1 MNSRAAYVYGYTI
14 RAIRLTSMRLQARVS
29 SVCLLAFCPALVCA
43 EDSGLDLKTTLQIAE
58 RNNLELRAARQQRA
72 IAVAGITVA
81 KQFIN
86 PTVTA
91 SVSRDAPHEGVLL
104 GETFELGGKRGKR
117 IAIAREEQKATEIDI
132 GILERQIRQRTRE
145 AFYRVLW
152 SREQTGQAKAA
163 LDLATRIRDVVNERY
178 QLGDVA
184 QLEVIQA
191 EVELARTAAEYQVAQ
206 QTQKTADAQ
215 FAALLS
221 RPLETPI
228 DLRGALADIPQRP
241 QQQAIVD
248 TALRSNA
255 ELQMTTQDLQVEQ
268 RRLEL
273 ARAQRIPNL
282 DLQAGVDL
290 NAPHDYR
297 VGPRGQIGMQLP
309 LLYRGQGEIAQ
320 SNARLE
326 LLRLTLEAQKTLA
339 TAEGLSAYFDY
350 LAKAQEAEQ
359 YRANIV
365 PQSVHLEDMAEES
378 YRAGKSNLLTL
389 IDVQRKLNETRKA
402 YLDSLLAAQSAFA
415 ALEESVGTALD

>member
-1 MNSRAAYVYGYTI
+1 
-14 RAIRLTSMRLQARVS
+14 
-29 SVCLLAFCPALVCA
+29 
-43 EDSGLDLKTTLQIAE
+43 
-58 RNNLELRAARQQRA
+58 
-72 IAVAGITVA
+72 
-81 KQFIN
+81 
-86 PTVTA
+86 
-91 SVSRDAPHEGVLL
+91 
-104 GETFELGGKRGKR
+104 
-117 IAIAREEQKATEIDI
+117 
-132 GILERQIRQRTRE
+132 
-145 AFYRVLW
+145 
-152 SREQTGQAKAA
+152 
-163 LDLATRIRDVVNERY
+163 VVNERY

-255 ELQMTTQDLQVEQ
+255 ELQKTTQDLQVEQ

-273 ARAQRIPNL
+273 TRAQRIPNL

-320 SNARLE
+320 FNARLE

>member
-29 SVCLLAFCPALVCA
+29 SVCLLAFCSALVWA
-43 EDSGLDLKTTLQIAE
+43 EDFGLDLKTILQIAE
-58 RNNLELRAARQQRA
+58 RNNLELRVARQQRA

-104 GETFELGGKRGKR
+104 GETFEWGGKRGKR

-191 EVELARTAAEYQVAQ
+191 EVEWARTAAEYQVAQ

-255 ELQMTTQDLQVEQ
+255 ELQKTTQDLQVEQ

-282 DLQAGVDL
+282 DVQAGVDL

>member
-1 MNSRAAYVYGYTI
+1 VW
-14 RAIRLTSMRLQARVS
+14 
-29 SVCLLAFCPALVCA
+29 A

-58 RNNLELRAARQQRA
+58 RNNLELRVARQQRA
-72 IAVAGITVA
+72 IAVAGIAVA

-104 GETFELGGKRGKR
+104 GETFEWGGKRGKR

-191 EVELARTAAEYQVAQ
+191 EVEWARTAAEYQVAQ
-206 QTQKTADAQ
+206 QTQKTADVQ

-255 ELQMTTQDLQVEQ
+255 ELQKTTQDLQVEQ

-282 DLQAGVDL
+282 DVQAGVDL

-309 LLYRGQGEIAQ
+309 LLYRGHGEIAQ

>member
-1 MNSRAAYVYGYTI
+1 
-14 RAIRLTSMRLQARVS
+14 
-29 SVCLLAFCPALVCA
+29 
-43 EDSGLDLKTTLQIAE
+43 
-58 RNNLELRAARQQRA
+58 
-72 IAVAGITVA
+72 VAGIAVA

-191 EVELARTAAEYQVAQ
+191 EVEWARTAAEYQVAQ
-206 QTQKTADAQ
+206 QTQKTADVQ

-255 ELQMTTQDLQVEQ
+255 ELQKTTQDLQVEQ

-282 DLQAGVDL
+282 DVQAGVDL

-389 IDVQRKLNETRKA
+389 IDAQRKLNETRKA